1 MIDGSPL
8 FLHAASWPKC
18 VSVRFVCLFACCFP
32 PPFPLFCFWLY
43 FFFLISQSFKTV
55 LARGRPG
62 YIAVFKAKYGTFVFK
77 TTNKQ
82 EGFQLANQGNR
93 SDIEAR
99 FGRAHRTLAEKEA
112 RYIGRCRLRIAI
124 YEPVDFKKTSKKHAK
139 PGPLA

>member
-1 MIDGSPL
+1 M
-8 FLHAASWPKC
+8 
-18 VSVRFVCLFACCFP
+18 FVCL
-32 PPFPLFCFWLY
+32 LFSPSLSVVLFLVIL
-43 FFFLISQSFKTV
+43 FFLISQSFKTV

-124 YEPVDFKKTSKKHAK
+124 YEPVDFKKTSKKHVK